1 MVHLTIVLV
10 CFLALIL
17 ERGNFASAYVN
28 PVQSAV
34 RFHSVANLKSINR
47 PYGKLTMTLESQT
60 SSSEDNLHGGRSF
73 LENIRAKMPS
83 AIRAIRKFAVPLVLQ
98 LAVMVLFTAVN
109 PALAKVATKKAAS
122 KVASKAGAVAVKAPP
137 LWKKILEGEPTHPRK
152 LLHTFQ
158 KINVTMTAIVSRID
172 LLIFLCLVK
181 FLCPIN

>member
-122 KVASKAGAVAVKAPP
+122 KVASKAGEIGRAHV
-137 LWKKILEGEPTHPRK
+137 
-152 LLHTFQ
+152 
-158 KINVTMTAIVSRID
+158 
-172 LLIFLCLVK
+172 
-181 FLCPIN
+181 